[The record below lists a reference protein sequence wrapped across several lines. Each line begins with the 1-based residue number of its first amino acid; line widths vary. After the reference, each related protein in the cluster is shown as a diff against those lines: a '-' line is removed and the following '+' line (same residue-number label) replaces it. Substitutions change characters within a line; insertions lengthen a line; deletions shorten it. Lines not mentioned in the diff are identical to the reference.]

1 MTRAMQVIPVL
12 DLRAGI
18 VVHARRDQRS
28 EYVPLRSSLVPGC
41 EPVAVARALCTI
53 CRTRTVY
60 VADLDALGGNPVD
73 EATLAGLASV
83 AATWVDAGATTSQ
96 RAAALA
102 RAGVARNVVG
112 TESIDGHCPGACP
125 PGRSRRCLSSLYPS
139 RTARDRPGPCGHRLW
154 PTAGRRGGSRSGPPR
169 SRDLRRRRRARPVRP
184 ARARVGR
191 SRRRAGG
198 HCFARRPPYSVTGA
212 LALACSGARRER
224 RARWRRA
231 RPRRRLDLA
240 GSTLNPSR
248 SHLTDQ
254 EAADCDCS
262 QRRDRNR
269 IDKCGLAQA
278 VVRCRDASEHGRNA
292 SCQVADE
299 IDRSD

>member
-28 EYVPLRSSLVPGC
+28 EDAPLRSSLVPGC

-102 RAGVARNVVG
+102 RAGVARTLSG
-112 TESIDGHCPGACP
+112 RSRSDRRHCPGLVRQVGAAV
-125 PGRSRRCLSSLYPS
+125 GAER
-139 RTARDRPGPCGHRLW
+139 
-154 PTAGRRGGSRSGPPR
+154 
-169 SRDLRRRRRARPVRP
+169 RP
-184 ARARVGR
+184 A
-191 SRRRAGG
+191 
-198 HCFARRPPYSVTGA
+198 
-212 LALACSGARRER
+212 
-224 RARWRRA
+224 
-231 RPRRRLDLA
+231 
-240 GSTLNPSR
+240 
-248 SHLTDQ
+248 
-254 EAADCDCS
+254 
-262 QRRDRNR
+262 
-269 IDKCGLAQA
+269 
-278 VVRCRDASEHGRNA
+278 
-292 SCQVADE
+292 
-299 IDRSD
+299 

>member
-112 TESIDGHCPGACP
+112 TESIGPEALPGGLSARSEPPLVLSVDLRDGRLISPDLAESP
-125 PGRSRRCLSSLYPS
+125 PAAAAPL
-139 RTARDRPGPCGHRLW
+139 ARMLRVRELLVIDLAR
-154 PTAGRRGGSRSGPPR
+154 AGTGSGPPLGAVADLAAALPEVAIYAGGGVR
-169 SRDLRRRRRARPVRP
+169 DQSDLRALES
-184 ARARVGR
+184 VG
-191 SRRRAGG
+191 A
-198 HCFARRPPYSVTGA
+198 AGA
-212 LALACSGARRER
+212 LVATALHDG
-224 RARWRRA
+224 
-231 RPRRRLDLA
+231 RL
-240 GSTLNPSR
+240 TP
-248 SHLTDQ
+248 
-254 EAADCDCS
+254 
-262 QRRDRNR
+262 
-269 IDKCGLAQA
+269 
-278 VVRCRDASEHGRNA
+278 
-292 SCQVADE
+292 
-299 IDRSD
+299 